1 MIQALLGLVASVALW
16 ALIRRGLQPGAGLG
30 GAGVALLAG
39 GGALLLARQPGLA
52 AVAAALGAALLAWA
66 QRSGRR
72 GRASTVRTA
81 TLEMMLDHDSGAM
94 EGLVLR
100 GAFAGRMLS
109 DLTLEQLLTLAAEID
124 AGETQ
129 TLSLLH
135 AWLDRAHP
143 DWRDAQDA
151 ASPASGATSGAM
163 TRAQALE
170 ILGLR
175 EGADEGAV
183 EAAWR
188 RLMKRVHPDVGGS
201 EALVAQVTA
210 ARDRLLR

>member
-1 MIQALLGLVASVALW
+1 MIQALLGLVASLALW
-16 ALIRRGLQPGAGLG
+16 ALVRRGLQPGAGLR

-52 AVAAALGAALLAWA
+52 AAAAALGAALLARA
-66 QRSGRR
+66 QHGGRQ

-94 EGLVLR
+94 EGRVLR
-100 GAFAGRMLS
+100 GAFAGRLLS
-109 DLTLEQLLTLAAEID
+109 DLTLAQLLTLAAEID

-129 TLSLLH
+129 SLALLH
-135 AWLDRAHP
+135 TYLDRTHP
-143 DWRDAQDA
+143 DWRDAEA
-151 ASPASGATSGAM
+151 PAQGAM

-170 ILGLR
+170 ILGLQ
-175 EGADEGAV
+175 EGADENAI

-201 EALVAQVTA
+201 EALVAEVTA
-210 ARDRLLR
+210 ARDLLLRARG